1 MAELRMV
8 RALNQALDDAMADD
22 PTVVL
27 LGEDIGKAG
36 GPFNVTKGLQS
47 RYGDRVVDTPI
58 SEAAITGAA
67 LGAALSGLKPVVEIM
82 FMDFI
87 TLAMDQLVNQ
97 ALHYKANPLVD
108 KLLGANKRIGCL
120 FLNPSMRT
128 RLSTQIAAQQ
138 LGMEA
143 IVFNVGSEGWMLE
156 FEEEAIM
163 SGTTVEHV
171 KDAAPVFGKYFDV
184 LAIRTFPS
192 LKNREDDYSEL
203 YIRQFIRYAGIPVV
217 SLESATLHPLQSLT
231 DIITITESLQ
241 QNKPVGYR
249 PKIVLSW
256 APHVKPLPQCV
267 ANSFAQWVNAW
278 GKADF
283 VITHPEDYELNETFT
298 RGATITHHQD
308 EALRDADFV
317 YVKNWSTYT
326 DYGKIYESDPG
337 WMMTNKK
344 LALTNDARVMHC
356 LPVRRNV
363 ELSDEILDGPNSL
376 VTREAGNRVW
386 AAQAVLANILRDP
399 ANQKK

>member
-1 MAELRMV
+1 MKNFTSVHDLVPPPGGTLSDAIDRLV
-8 RALNQALDDAMADD
+8 QQALA
-22 PTVVL
+22 
-27 LGEDIGKAG
+27 
-36 GPFNVTKGLQS
+36 
-47 RYGDRVVDTPI
+47 
-58 SEAAITGAA
+58 
-67 LGAALSGLKPVVEIM
+67 
-82 FMDFI
+82 
-87 TLAMDQLVNQ
+87 
-97 ALHYKANPLVD
+97 HKANPLSSRTT
-108 KLLGANKRIGCL
+108 GSNKRIGCL

-128 RLSTQIAAQQ
+128 RLSTQIAAQN

-143 IVFNVGSEGWMLE
+143 IVFNVGSEGWALE

-163 SGTTVEHV
+163 SGTSVEHV
-171 KDAAPVFGKYFDV
+171 KDAAPVFGKYFDI

-203 YIRQFIRYAGIPVV
+203 YIKQFIKYAGIPVL

-241 QNKPVGYR
+241 QEAVTKR

-267 ANSFAQWVNAW
+267 ANSFAQWVTAW

-283 VITHPEDYELNETFT
+283 VITHPEDYELSEEFT
-298 RGATITHHQD
+298 KGATITHNQE
-308 EALRDADFV
+308 EALKDADFV

-326 DYGKIYESDPG
+326 DYGKIYESDPK
-337 WMMTNKK
+337 WMLTNKK
-344 LALTNDARVMHC
+344 LELTNNAKVMHC

-363 ELSDEILDGPNSL
+363 ELSDEILDGPNSI

-386 AAQAVLANILRDP
+386 AAQAVLEELLKN
-399 ANQKK
+399 NG